1 MTIMPIE
8 KKYDSCPN
16 FMNRLTISIPTSKNV
31 SEFRSIIMSPTDGAV
46 HRELEQ
52 IRNVKYNLKKKNNET

>member
-1 MTIMPIE
+1 MPIE

-31 SEFRSIIMSPTDGAV
+31 SEFRPIISPTDCAV